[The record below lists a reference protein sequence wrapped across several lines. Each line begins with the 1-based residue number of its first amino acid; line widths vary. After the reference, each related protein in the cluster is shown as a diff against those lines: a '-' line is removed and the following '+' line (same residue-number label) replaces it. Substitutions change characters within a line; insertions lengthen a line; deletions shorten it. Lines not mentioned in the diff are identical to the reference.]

1 LGLERVGIDDSFFDL
16 GGHSL
21 LATRL
26 VSRIRSVLGVELPIR
41 EVFGTPTV
49 AGLAGRLSAA
59 EGQMRTP
66 LVPMRRPEAVP
77 LSFAQR
83 RLWFL
88 HKLEGPSATYN
99 MPLVLRLRGGVD
111 AEALHTALQDLVVRH
126 ESLRTVYSE
135 VGDEPCQVVLDAAS
149 AELDWQR
156 RPVTEEELPE
166 ALANAARH
174 PFDLAS
180 EMPVRAWLF
189 EVGEDECVLL
199 LLVHHIAGDG
209 WSMGPLARDVVAAYT
224 ARAQGGVPQ
233 WSQLPVQYAD
243 YTLWQR
249 ELLGD
254 ENDPDSLY
262 AQQVG
267 FWRDQLAGLPQ
278 QVTFPTDRPRP
289 AVVSYEGAHLQ
300 FELDA
305 GLHRGLV
312 GLA

>member
-174 PFDLAS
+174 AFDLAS

-300 FELDA
+300 
-305 GLHRGLV
+305 
-312 GLA
+312 